1 MDIPPR
7 LLIVTRQA
15 ANWYD
20 RFDLT
25 EGPCVDALQMV
36 HKGDTV
42 FDCGSHHGVNS
53 LLYARMVGPSGRV
66 VAFGTYPMNNKIA
79 KLNALLN
86 NCVNIDFVDSA
97 LGSTAGLTT
106 ASVGEQCIVLKNFD
120 ANDVIPLK
128 LATLDKYAELRP
140 NFIKNRY

>member
-1 MDIPPR
+1 
-7 LLIVTRQA
+7 
-15 ANWYD
+15 
-20 RFDLT
+20 
-25 EGPCVDALQMV
+25 
-36 HKGDTV
+36 
-42 FDCGSHHGVNS
+42 
-53 LLYARMVGPSGRV
+53 MVGPSGRV